1 VPPPRRGLARRFGAR
16 WKPRAGSLHTV
27 SVQVLER
34 MFAAYRARGV
44 EGALEF
50 MVEDF
55 EAVIGPEM
63 SAEPDVY
70 RGHDGVRRY
79 FAAFEGIEDVRLTP
93 EEFIED
99 GERVLVPTVLTGRGA
114 SSGIEI
120 EQRVV
125 QAWQFRNG
133 KAARVDVF
141 TDLDRARAAGR

>member
-1 VPPPRRGLARRFGAR
+1 
-16 WKPRAGSLHTV
+16 V

-50 MVEDF
+50 IDRDF
-55 EAVIGPEM
+55 EAIVGPEI

-93 EEFIED
+93 EGFVED

-125 QAWQFRNG
+125 QAWRFRNG
-133 KAARVDVF
+133 KAARVEVF
-141 TDLDRARAAGR
+141 TDLESAREAGR